1 MGADEALANDLR
13 LLERDSFDIDQYIR
27 SKCPLMSEKGVK
39 KLRQELIDLKIT
51 CTEFSRSN
59 VHRDYTYF
67 IRATR
72 DISWLETSLFRV
84 RNLLSNQAAIIHCLL
99 QQPQISAEL
108 CAQDVSNPQFL
119 QEEEGT
125 KSSKWGQQFPEL
137 LDNLQILLAEKKTHK
152 ALDELQKG
160 RVFFD
165 ENAPQKSEAAVI
177 ALNLKSI
184 KERLAEELTDSTM
197 KASVCGVELRDTCS
211 VLQKLGEGSRAH
223 DLLLVSHRNR
233 LLYNIKGL
241 CRSKSSYGGAYTAAL
256 SQLAFSAIS
265 LALKDSTAVFNG
277 NFSCGSELVLWARDI
292 TQEFVT
298 LLKKYVLSSL
308 AAAGGLRAAA
318 ECVHMALGHCFLLET
333 QGLAICPYLSSLLK
347 PSVEEAV
354 SANVV
359 RIGDNVI
366 ALAAA
371 DDWNLIQPL
380 HDQRMGGRASY
391 HTAEGIYV
399 RLSSSAHT
407 FNILIEDFLHG
418 VKPLTRFQ
426 LTHSA
431 LEALCKIYE
440 RYVDLL
446 IDALLPD
453 GQILQK
459 GNIKLAK
466 TMSQKLVVF
475 GNATA
480 LSEDILPKVS
490 RSLLQCQ
497 ESFNSPIDDEQQK
510 EWKLY
515 LQHTCEKLKST
526 ICNILIKDILYD
538 KDRELLTPD
547 LYSEAADPEW
557 QQNPFPSSPFEQLLF
572 KVVAL
577 AKAGEDIFRG
587 QEHVCLLLITD
598 ILTNV
603 VTAIQHNKS
612 FWSQVEEGPKTF
624 SSIGLRKFVLD
635 MQFVI
640 EIATERSCTS
650 DVMYKVVADNIALAS
665 NAFALNGQ
673 DPMSVLPDDKW
684 FLEASLAAYKRIVKA

>member
-1 MGADEALANDLR
+1 MVLCRSMGADEALANDLR
-13 LLERDSFDIDQYIR
+13 LLERDAFDIDQ
-27 SKCPLMSEKGVK
+27 
-39 KLRQELIDLKIT
+39 
-51 CTEFSRSN
+51 
-59 VHRDYTYF
+59 
-67 IRATR
+67 ATR

-99 QQPQISAEL
+99 QQPQKSAEL

-152 ALDELQKG
+152 ALDELEKG

-177 ALNLKSI
+177 ALNLKSM
-184 KERLAEELTDSTM
+184 KERLAEELANSTM

-265 LALKDSTAVFNG
+265 LALKDSAAVFNG

-391 HTAEGIYV
+391 RTAEGIYV

-407 FNILIEDFLHG
+407 FNILIELA
-418 VKPLTRFQ
+418 
-426 LTHSA
+426 HSA

-466 TMSQKLVVF
+466 TMSQKLVVL

-497 ESFNSPIDDEQQK
+497 ESFNSSIDDEQQK

-557 QQNPFPSSPFEQLLF
+557 QQNPFPSSPFE
-572 KVVAL
+572 
-577 AKAGEDIFRG
+577 
-587 QEHVCLLLITD
+587 
-598 ILTNV
+598 
-603 VTAIQHNKS
+603 
-612 FWSQVEEGPKTF
+612 
-624 SSIGLRKFVLD
+624 FVLD

-650 DVMYKVVADNIALAS
+650 DVMYKVVAGNIALAS

-673 DPMSVLPDDKW
+673 DPMR
-684 FLEASLAAYKRIVKA
+684 FLN